1 MQTIN
6 TQFNIKPWLFI
17 AGCIY
22 YGIWILLNT
31 TVPFSFDYVYLVSYV
46 AQHIYQSDF
55 HSFITATEVDTG
67 HPPLIPL
74 LHAIIWKV
82 FGKSLAASHWL
93 MFPFVC
99 IAYYYFL
106 QISSHWLKDNALYI
120 SALLFL
126 IFPVTLAQTIYM
138 SPDIALTAFTL
149 GAIYYGLRKKYL
161 LYYFMLL
168 FILLTSVRGLPL
180 FAAFFSADIF
190 LRIKEKRNIN
200 LQLLILYVAAAL
212 PCILWNVYHYT
223 QTGWI
228 LGGSNTIWSAH
239 RDFISIKSLPIHFAA
254 FVLRLLEFGGIC
266 IWIIVIAM
274 RNHKTISKALQ
285 SIYVLLMFTFIFYG
299 LAILPFTNPI
309 STRYLLPLF
318 LIGLLLVGNY
328 IATLSK
334 KKSIQVLLIIV
345 LIMTGSV
352 FYIYPDR
359 FIKSAGYSWD
369 CNVISLP
376 YFKTLEKEAQQFINS
391 AIQNDS
397 TKIIYSGM
405 PFYQSTEYTYLKAT
419 NTNKAQAW
427 ESIEMPVGD
436 YFIESNIMNNITWE
450 QKTYLEKNWKLERN
464 FKSGR
469 LYINIYHNPHLPK

>member
-6 TQFNIKPWLFI
+6 TQFNIKPWLFV

-22 YGIWILLNT
+22 YSIWILLNT
-31 TVPFSFDYVYLVSYV
+31 SVPFSFDYVHLVSYV

-93 MFPFVC
+93 MLPFAC
-99 IAYYYFL
+99 MAYYYFL
-106 QISSHWLKDNALYI
+106 QISSLWLKHNTLYVA
-120 SALLFL
+120 ALLFL
-126 IFPVTLAQTIYM
+126 IFPVTLAQIIYM

-149 GAIYYGLRKKYL
+149 GAIHYWLRKKYL
-161 LYYFMLL
+161 LYYIMLS

-180 FAAFFSADIF
+180 FAAFFSAGIF
-190 LRIKEKRNIN
+190 LRIKEKRIIS
-200 LQLLILYVAAAL
+200 LRLILLYIVAAL
-212 PCILWNVYHYT
+212 PCILWNVYHFK

-228 LGGSNTIWSAH
+228 LGSSNTIWSAH
-239 RDFISIKSLPIHFAA
+239 RAFISINHLPIHIAA
-254 FVLRLLEFGGIC
+254 FVFRLLEFGGIC
-266 IWIIVIAM
+266 IWIIVLAM
-274 RNHKTISKALQ
+274 RNNISASNALQ

-318 LIGLLLVGNY
+318 LMGLLIFGNF
-328 IATLSK
+328 ITTLSK
-334 KKSIQVLLIIV
+334 KKSIQVLLIII

-359 FIKSAGYSWD
+359 FIKAAGYSWD

-376 YFKTLEKEAQQFINS
+376 YFKTLEKEAQQFLNITL
-391 AIQNDS
+391 QNDS
-397 TKIIYSGM
+397 AKIIYAGM
-405 PFYQSTEYTYLKAT
+405 PFYQSTEYTYLKET

-450 QKTYLEKNWKLERN
+450 QKTYLEKNWKLNRK
-464 FKSGR
+464 FQSGR
-469 LYINIYHNPHLPK
+469 LYINIYRNPHLPK